1 MENPINKIYVSPAEY
16 SYVIDL
22 TPIEKFKYLLE
33 KFDIES
39 NKDLNLTQFF
49 TDLADSYTEEDI
61 DNLPRSGSQ
70 LSFDEYEESDDGD
83 RVDVMID
90 DEHILIETN
99 NLKSLRV
106 IVKNFF
112 ESGYILRRDQNA
124 ETMFRTSK
132 VTKYLRVYKIAGIV
146 NMMCLN

>member
-16 SYVIDL
+16 SYIVDL

-61 DNLPRSGSQ
+61 DNLPRSVSQ
-70 LSFDEYEESDDGD
+70 LNFDEHEESDDPD

-90 DEHILIETN
+90 DEHILIESN
-99 NLKSLRV
+99 SLKSLRV
-106 IVKNFF
+106 IVKNLF
-112 ESGYILRRDQNA
+112 ESGYVLRRDQGV
-124 ETMFRTSK
+124 ETMFRKSK
-132 VTKYLRVYKIAGIV
+132 VTKYLRVYKIIGIV
-146 NMMCLN
+146 NLMCLN

>member
-16 SYVIDL
+16 SYIVDL

-49 TDLADSYTEEDI
+49 TDLAESYTEEDI

-70 LSFDEYEESDDGD
+70 LSFNEHEESDDPD

-90 DEHILIETN
+90 DEHILIESN
-99 NLKSLRV
+99 SLKSLRV
-106 IVKNFF
+106 IVKNLF
-112 ESGYILRRDQNA
+112 ESGYVLRRDQGV
-124 ETMFRTSK
+124 ETMFRKSK
-132 VTKYLRVYKIAGIV
+132 VTKYLRVYKIIGIV
-146 NMMCLN
+146 NLMCLN

>member
-1 MENPINKIYVSPAEY
+1 MENPINKIYVSPVEY
-16 SYVIDL
+16 SYIVDL

-49 TDLADSYTEEDI
+49 TDLADSYAEEDI
-61 DNLPRSGSQ
+61 DNLPRSRSK
-70 LSFDEYEESDDGD
+70 LSFDEYEESDDAD

-90 DEHILIETN
+90 DQHVLIESN
-99 NLKSLRV
+99 SLKNIRV
-106 IVKNFF
+106 IVKNLF
-112 ESGYILRRDQNA
+112 ESGYILSRDHGV
-124 ETMFRTSK
+124 ESMFKTNK
-132 VTKYLRVYKIAGIV
+132 VTRYLRVYKITGIV

>member
-16 SYVIDL
+16 SYIVDL

-70 LSFDEYEESDDGD
+70 LSFNEHEESDDPD

-90 DEHILIETN
+90 DEHILIESN
-99 NLKSLRV
+99 SLKSLRV
-106 IVKNFF
+106 IVKNLF
-112 ESGYILRRDQNA
+112 ESGYVLRRDQGV
-124 ETMFRTSK
+124 ETMFRKSK
-132 VTKYLRVYKIAGIV
+132 VTKYLRVYKIIGIV
-146 NMMCLN
+146 NLMCLN

>member
-16 SYVIDL
+16 SYIVDL

-70 LSFDEYEESDDGD
+70 LNFDEHEESDDPD

-90 DEHILIETN
+90 DEHILIESN
-99 NLKSLRV
+99 SLKSLRV
-106 IVKNFF
+106 IVKNLF
-112 ESGYILRRDQNA
+112 ESGYVLRRDQGV
-124 ETMFRTSK
+124 ETMFRESK
-132 VTKYLRVYKIAGIV
+132 VTKYLRVYKIIGIV
-146 NMMCLN
+146 NLMCLN

>member
-16 SYVIDL
+16 SYIVDL

-61 DNLPRSGSQ
+61 DNLPKSGSQ
-70 LSFDEYEESDDGD
+70 LSFDEHEESDDPD
-83 RVDVMID
+83 QVDVMID
-90 DEHILIETN
+90 DEHILIESN
-99 NLKSLRV
+99 SLKNLRG

-112 ESGYILRRDQNA
+112 ESGYVLRRDRGV
-124 ETMFRTSK
+124 ETMFRASK
-132 VTKYLRVYKIAGIV
+132 VTKYLRVYKIVDIV
-146 NMMCLN
+146 NLMCLN